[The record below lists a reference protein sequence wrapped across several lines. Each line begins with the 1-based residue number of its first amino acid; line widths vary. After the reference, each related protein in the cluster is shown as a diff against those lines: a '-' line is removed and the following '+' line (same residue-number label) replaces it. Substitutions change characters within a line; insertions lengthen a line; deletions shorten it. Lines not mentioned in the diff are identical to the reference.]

1 MGFYF
6 YHGVLIWV
14 IIGFIIAFLLPGF
27 WVILQ
32 GICEVMQR
40 RNRRETERVPI
51 EQNEEEGEA
60 LVKEMEKAA

>member
-6 YHGVLIWV
+6 YHGVLIGV

-32 GICEVMQR
+32 GICER

-60 LVKEMEKAA
+60 LVKEIEKAA

>member
-1 MGFYF
+1 M
-6 YHGVLIWV
+6 
-14 IIGFIIAFLLPGF
+14 PGF

-32 GICEVMQR
+32 GICER

-60 LVKEMEKAA
+60 LVKEIEKAA

>member
-1 MGFYF
+1 M
-6 YHGVLIWV
+6 
-14 IIGFIIAFLLPGF
+14 PGF

-32 GICEVMQR
+32 GICEVIQR